1 MTKSRIALIALAI
14 GCIAML
20 GAGTAA
26 YFTVQDTAY
35 NVITT
40 GLLDMTLQE
49 VTADGAPEG
58 TPLDQLPPFEDA
70 FGVMPGEE
78 ISKIVFVENT
88 GTADFYTRVKLDT
101 QVVGENGEAMDAS
114 VISLDMN
121 ETDWTLQDGWY
132 YYNGIVAPGESTPVL
147 FTTVTF
153 APEMDNPYQNATATI
168 DVLAQSVQSKNN
180 PDSALT
186 ASGWPAEDA
195 E

>member
-70 FGVMPGEE
+70 FGVMPGQE

-88 GTADFYTRVKLDT
+88 GTADFYIA
-101 QVVGENGEAMDAS
+101 VVGISNAIYRKFGIISHKCNGSLQCFS
-114 VISLDMN
+114 VLSLFN
-121 ETDWTLQDGWY
+121 CR
-132 YYNGIVAPGESTPVL
+132 
-147 FTTVTF
+147 
-153 APEMDNPYQNATATI
+153 
-168 DVLAQSVQSKNN
+168 
-180 PDSALT
+180 
-186 ASGWPAEDA
+186 
-195 E
+195 